1 MAVKSLLGKYGWEG
15 WSYKEDNR
23 ALDATGAGDHLKEF
37 SAVRAVVTNT
47 PGVGMDVLWLPRV
60 GGKLDPLTLERFT
73 NPAPWNLCHDYP
85 LGKVPAHPTGLFGA
99 YQNYFVRS
107 LKGGE
112 ARFDPTDEGGEA
124 SSAPHNFSE
133 ILKPCRYESTAC
145 NNAIDLPIVSGG
157 SQLFDDR
164 GVAGSYGQ
172 PAADFAG

>member
-99 YQNYFVRS
+99 YQNYFGFV
-107 LKGGE
+107 
-112 ARFDPTDEGGEA
+112 EGIRAE
-124 SSAPHNFSE
+124 PPPVPVFF
-133 ILKPCRYESTAC
+133 TAC
-145 NNAIDLPIVSGG
+145 VNVTIKAWVWCHRLRYSP
-157 SQLFDDR
+157 
-164 GVAGSYGQ
+164 
-172 PAADFAG
+172 